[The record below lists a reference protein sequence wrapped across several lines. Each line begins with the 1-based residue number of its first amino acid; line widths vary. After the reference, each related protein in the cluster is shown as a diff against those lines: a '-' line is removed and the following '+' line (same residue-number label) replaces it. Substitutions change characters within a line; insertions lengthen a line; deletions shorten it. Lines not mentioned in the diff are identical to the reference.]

1 MSKDARAGDSS
12 SEHAAEP
19 SAERITRRQRVWNHM
34 APALAHVEYARLWRG
49 NLGSQIAFWMQSVA
63 QGWLILQLTDSPFA
77 LGLLGFF
84 RSIPMLLLSPLGGV
98 MADRLD
104 RRKILLAAQT
114 IMGSAALAIAIL
126 VLIDRIH
133 ILHLVAAS
141 LILGTSFAVNMPA
154 RHALVANLVP
164 RRDLS
169 NAVALNSTT
178 VNAAR
183 VIGPSVAGVLIG
195 VIGIAGAYFAQ
206 VAGYVWSV
214 VNVWRIRPPPTRR
227 RAHRSTL
234 VDLREGFGYVLRTR
248 PMLALML
255 LALGPSLFGM
265 PIALLLPAFVKQD
278 LSAGPETLGVL
289 LGSMGVG
296 ALIGSMLVVTFSRFP
311 HKGKVLFSAIL
322 TNGLLLIAL
331 SFTRSVVAAGSVLAL
346 VGFSQAVYMATNQ
359 MTVQLLV
366 PDELR
371 GRVTSLRMMTFG
383 LSPLGL
389 LPLSAVAQLL
399 GTPVAVLL
407 GGGLTLIVGLAVFVW
422 ARELWALRPEDAGAM
437 GSAG

>member
-1 MSKDARAGDSS
+1 M
-12 SEHAAEP
+12 
-19 SAERITRRQRVWNHM
+19 
-34 APALAHVEYARLWRG
+34 
-49 NLGSQIAFWMQSVA
+49 
-63 QGWLILQLTDSPFA
+63 
-77 LGLLGFF
+77 
-84 RSIPMLLLSPLGGV
+84 
-98 MADRLD
+98 
-104 RRKILLAAQT
+104 
-114 IMGSAALAIAIL
+114 
-126 VLIDRIH
+126 
-133 ILHLVAAS
+133 AAS

-206 VAGYVWSV
+206 VVGYVWSTA
-214 VNVWRIRPPPTRR
+214 NIWRMHAPPTRR
-227 RAHRSTL
+227 RARRSTL

-383 LSPLGL
+383 LSPLGV

-399 GTPVAVLL
+399 GTPVAVAL
-407 GGGLTLIVGLAVFVW
+407 GGGLTLAAGLAVFVW
-422 ARELWALRPEDAGAM
+422 TRELWFLRPEEAGLTA
-437 GSAG
+437 SAT